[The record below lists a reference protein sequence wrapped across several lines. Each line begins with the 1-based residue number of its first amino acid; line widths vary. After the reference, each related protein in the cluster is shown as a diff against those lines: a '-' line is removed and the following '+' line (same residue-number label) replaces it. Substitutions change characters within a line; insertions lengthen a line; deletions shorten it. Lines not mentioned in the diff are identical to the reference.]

1 MRLSSNL
8 EHNERLSESGAT
20 VGMASRDAQTTVV
33 TFGETMLRLSPPG
46 YGRLARATLLDAHVG
61 GTESNVACALAQ
73 LGTPVSWVSR
83 LPENALGRLVE
94 AQLRLAGVDTSG
106 IRWSEDGRLGLYFV
120 EHGSEPRPTRVLYDR
135 QDSAFAR
142 LNPGEFDWPTILEGS
157 RVFHTTGITLALGP
171 GSRQALFDAA
181 EAAREAAVLVS
192 FDLNY
197 RANLWSRE
205 QAERAYREVAPLVDV
220 LFCSPAE
227 LARLLGT
234 EAESPRDL
242 ILRSRDEWNLGRAI
256 LAVRAGESISYA
268 TLDDETELLESREY
282 APRAVERFGAGDAA
296 AAAFL
301 HSLVEGKDERYAVE
315 LAAAASALQHTLP
328 GDIAS
333 FTLDELED
341 VARGQEGD
349 LLR

>member
-1 MRLSSNL
+1 MDENAIEASSASDAEPAMR
-8 EHNERLSESGAT
+8 G
-20 VGMASRDAQTTVV
+20 TVV

-46 YGRLARATLLDAHVG
+46 QERLALTTALDVHVG

-73 LGTPVSWVSR
+73 LGTPASWVSR

-94 AQLRLAGVDTSG
+94 ARLRQAGVDTSG

-120 EHGSEPRPTRVLYDR
+120 EHGSDPRPTRVLYDR
-135 QDSAFAR
+135 EGSSFAV
-142 LNPGEFDWPTILEGS
+142 LNPDEFDWPDILAES
-157 RVFHTTGITLALGP
+157 RIFHTTGITLALGP
-171 GSRQALFDAA
+171 GPRRSLLDAA
-181 EAAREAAVLVS
+181 EAARGAGVLVS

-205 QAERAYREVAPLVDV
+205 QAERAYREVLPLVDV
-220 LFCSPAE
+220 LFCGAAE
-227 LARLLGT
+227 LARLLDS
-234 EAESPRDL
+234 EAGSLRDL
-242 ILRSRDEWNLGRAI
+242 ILSSREEWGLGRVI
-256 LAVRAGESISYA
+256 LTARSGGSVSYA
-268 TLDDETELLESREY
+268 TLGSGEELLESREH
-282 APRAVERFGAGDAA
+282 APRVLDRFGAGDAA

-301 HSLVEGKDERYAVE
+301 HSLIMNKDERYTVE

-333 FTLDELED
+333 FSLDELESL
-341 VARGQEGD
+341 AGGQEGD

>member
-1 MRLSSNL
+1 MR
-8 EHNERLSESGAT
+8 G
-20 VGMASRDAQTTVV
+20 TVV

-46 YGRLARATLLDAHVG
+46 HERLAQATSLDVHVG

-73 LGTPVSWVSR
+73 LGTPASWVSR

-94 AQLRLAGVDTSG
+94 ARLRLADVDTSG

-120 EHGSEPRPTRVLYDR
+120 EHGSDPRPTTVLYDR
-135 QDSAFAR
+135 EGSAFAR
-142 LNPGEFDWPTILEGS
+142 LNPKEFDWPDILAGS
-157 RVFHTTGITLALGP
+157 GIFHTTGITLALGP
-171 GSRQALFDAA
+171 GPRQSLFDAA
-181 EAAREAAVLVS
+181 GAARGAGVLVT

-205 QAERAYREVAPLVDV
+205 QAESAYREVLPLVDV
-220 LFCSPAE
+220 LFCGAAE
-227 LARLLGT
+227 LARLLGS
-234 EAESPRDL
+234 EADFLRDL
-242 ILRSRDEWNLGRAI
+242 ILRSREEWGLGRVV
-256 LAVRAGESISYA
+256 LTTRSGRSVSYA
-268 TLDDETELLESREY
+268 TLGSEEELLASRAY
-282 APRAVERFGAGDAA
+282 DPSVVERFGAGDAA

-301 HSLVEGKDERYAVE
+301 HSLIGNEDERYAVE

-333 FTLDELED
+333 FSLDELESL
-341 VARGQEGD
+341 ARGQEGD